1 MISVEYYRHFIE
13 KHCCD
18 ERFVRMA
25 QALGMKDAKAPE
37 DFITALKKLQE
48 DCGVSDL
55 KMSDYGIEKE
65 ESMVLALSLI
75 HIFRGKRLSGG
86 SLYQERGSNSSDEP
100 RYARDGCGCEPA
112 ELYRVSGAVKTHGY
126 GVRV

>member
-1 MISVEYYRHFIE
+1 
-13 KHCCD
+13 
-18 ERFVRMA
+18 MA

-65 ESMVLALSLI
+65 ESMV
-75 HIFRGKRLSGG
+75 R
-86 SLYQERGSNSSDEP
+86 QECKGDDGLTVCRDPVPMTDEECAAI
-100 RYARDGCGCEPA
+100 YEKS
-112 ELYRVSGAVKTHGY
+112 YR
-126 GVRV
+126 